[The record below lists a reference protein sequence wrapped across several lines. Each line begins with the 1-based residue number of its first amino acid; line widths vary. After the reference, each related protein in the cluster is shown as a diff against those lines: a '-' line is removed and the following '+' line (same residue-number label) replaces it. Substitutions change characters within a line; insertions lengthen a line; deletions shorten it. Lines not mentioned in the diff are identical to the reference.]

1 MKQVLRKGLKEIVVD
16 EVPDPVVAPHHV
28 LVRPARSLISSG
40 TETASIHAEGVVRGV
55 AENPSHL
62 KKVWDAVKVAGPMG
76 TYDEISAKMKT
87 EYGVMGYSGAGYV
100 VEKHPTVT
108 DLEVGA
114 RVAYGGEGTGHAETV
129 LAGRYLVA
137 RVPDEVSF
145 EEACFTTV
153 GSIALHSV
161 RVANISLGDVVAVIG
176 LGLVGQLVAQL
187 ARAHGAVVIAMDIR
201 ADRIALARTLGADH
215 GVPVGDEAEHQ
226 VAALTDGRGVDRVIV
241 AAAAKTS
248 APCELGIRLC
258 RDRGKMV
265 IVGAVE
271 MNLSRDLLYAK
282 EIDVLMSRAYGPGS
296 YDAGYERG
304 GKDYP
309 ISYVRW
315 TENRNMEEF
324 LRLIATGRVNVREMI
339 THRFA
344 LSDAPS
350 AYTTIMDPSKNSMAV
365 VLTYPDHAD
374 GALAAAPAF
383 RPQRKVSIATSAP
396 TNDRLRVAL
405 VGAGNLA
412 KWAHLPNLRK
422 LTTAQLHAV
431 YSASGARGK
440 SYAMRFGAAYACSE
454 YQQILDDPQIDVVLI
469 ASRNKE
475 HADQAEAALRA
486 GKHVFLEKPMAL
498 TEDECRRL
506 TRAVDETGLQLTVG
520 FNRRFAPFYVEQK
533 RLLSRRS
540 GPAVINCRVNSPG
553 LSGAYWAAEAAH
565 GGAILG
571 EGCHFVDL
579 LYWLLD
585 SEPVS
590 VSAVCLPTE
599 TPDPIGE
606 HNLAASI
613 AFADGSIASFT
624 YCTVGSK
631 TSGGERIETFIP
643 GLGSVVEDFKNLQVR
658 GGMSRTKS
666 QWWPEKGY
674 GAQLESFI
682 DSIRTRK
689 APAVTVRD
697 GARATLMCLRLL
709 ESARDRRPREVD
721 LDAFLND
728 GRSSPNG
735 TSSRLTGVGA

>member
-28 LVRPARSLISSG
+28 LIRPSRSLISSG

-55 AENPSHL
+55 AENPGHL
-62 KKVWDAVKVAGPMG
+62 RKVWDAVKVAGPLG
-76 TYDEISAKMKT
+76 TYSEISAKMKT
-87 EYGVMGYSGAGYV
+87 EYGVMGYSGAGV
-100 VEKHPTVT
+100 LVEKHPTVT

-161 RVANISLGDVVAVIG
+161 RVAKLGVGDVVAVIG

-187 ARAHGAVVIAMDIR
+187 ARCQGAVVIALDIR
-201 ADRIALARTLGADH
+201 GDRIELARKLGADH
-215 GVPVGDEAEHQ
+215 GVAVGDEAERQ
-226 VAALTDGRGVDRVIV
+226 VATLTEGRGVDCAIV
-241 AAAAKTS
+241 AAASKSA
-248 APCELGIRLC
+248 APCELAIRLC

-265 IVGAVE
+265 VVGAVD
-271 MNLSRDLLYAK
+271 MSLSRDMLYAK

-296 YDAGYERG
+296 YDASYERG

-324 LRLIATGRVNVREMI
+324 LRLVATGRVNVREMI

-344 LSDAPS
+344 LADAPE
-350 AYTTIMDPSKNSMAV
+350 AYDTIMDPSRNSLAV
-365 VLTYPDHAD
+365 VLTYPDFATD
-374 GALAAAPAF
+374 AATSVAF
-383 RPQRKVSIATSAP
+383 RPHRKVAIPGAAASK
-396 TNDRLRVAL
+396 DRLRFAL

-412 KWAHLPNLRK
+412 KWAHLPSLRK
-422 LTTAQLHAV
+422 LPSAQLHAV

-440 SYAMRFGAAYACSE
+440 SYAMRFGATYACSE
-454 YQQILDDPQIDVVLI
+454 YQQILDDRDIDVVLI
-469 ASRNKE
+469 ASRNRE

-498 TEDECRRL
+498 TLDECRRL
-506 TRAVDETGLQLTVG
+506 TRAVEETGRQLTVG
-520 FNRRFAPFYVEQK
+520 FNRRFAPFYAEQQ
-533 RLLSRRS
+533 RLLARRS

-579 LYWLLD
+579 MFWMLG
-585 SEPVS
+585 SEPVW
-590 VSAVCLPTE
+590 VSASSLPRE

-606 HNLAASI
+606 HNIAASI
-613 AFADGSIASFT
+613 GFADGSIAAFT

-631 TSGGERIETFIP
+631 TSAGERIETFVP
-643 GLGSVVEDFKNLQVR
+643 GLGSVVEDFKWLQVR
-658 GGMSRTKS
+658 GATRRTKS

-674 GAQLESFI
+674 GDQLDSFVR
-682 DSIRTRK
+682 SLREGS
-689 APAVTVRD
+689 APKVTVRD
-697 GARATLMCLRLL
+697 GARATIVCLGLL
-709 ESARDRRPREVD
+709 ESARDRTPRTID
-721 LDAFLND
+721 LDAALGD
-728 GRSSPNG
+728 VQPVRPPPRP
-735 TSSRLTGVGA
+735 RLAEVG